1 MGRHAQV
8 MDHHIS
14 SRGRI
19 LLSTV
24 SRCEEIIHLGFDAT
38 ERSIGSTATAS
49 GGVNRGVNMAGAELN
64 GLCAPW
70 EPVSSY
76 SITIWI
82 RYNLIHTIVYTEATR
97 ATPHRGC
104 IERILAVNNMFTAT
118 GHLVNSACMA

>member
-64 GLCAPW
+64 MVCAHPR

-76 SITIWI
+76 SITIWMG
-82 RYNLIHTIVYTEATR
+82 YNLIHTTVYTEATR
-97 ATPHRGC
+97 ATPHRG
-104 IERILAVNNMFTAT
+104 
-118 GHLVNSACMA
+118 